1 MALSGFIKQLLE
13 TDSVFSS
20 EAKKFTGINDANN
33 ITTITS
39 ENVFNDFLVSLTV
52 TSDRILVS
60 FPNFAASSTEA
71 LPEIDIIR
79 PGGLVKF
86 VMSNV
91 DIDIPEEQVTFANLI
106 NGFVL
111 RVEEITYSSNSGT
124 PTATFSCS
132 RTGGNAAELISIE
145 EENLLSNFGPMD
157 MTFDTRIASTI
168 SDAHIATYAS
178 NGSTMFNLDNNSPR
192 DKQDAGAGV
201 ASKYAAHYHGEK
213 QIHVVTNFRDPENN
227 PLFRLESKLEA
238 LDDDVGYGVYNAD
251 NAATYVDTQPS
262 PLNPNIR
269 VTYQTGDKTT
279 TVAEYGNIGSPGVWR
294 ITLKG
299 VPTATTYDVDDN
311 VVTLGTSMLVN
322 GTSPPFVGV
331 FAFFYGLRKVD
342 ETGFRRQW
350 PVFIPQNATDTEQR
364 IYRTIERL
372 TENWNESFEEEFGIA
387 NMFDLEIE
395 GGFTDDEVTLV
406 ATSNDRDADINKI
419 LISSTADES
428 LLSVVKSKT
437 AVTPVAVT
445 GNKFITFNDLLNRL
459 REAESEFDIAIA
471 ISGNRT
477 LSFTTTDLETT
488 LINFIQ
494 PQDVSNIFE
503 TVTGNEL
510 VNIAIGGLITQTI
523 EVDAEPVFD
532 SLGSVVF
539 SNDRSTLEDC

>member
-91 DIDIPEEQVTFANLI
+91 DADIPEEKVNLVNSI

-111 RVEEITYSSNSGT
+111 RVEEITYSTGLRT

-145 EENLLSNFGPMD
+145 KESILSNFGPMD

-227 PLFRLESKLEA
+227 PLFRLESTFDA
-238 LDDDVGYGVYNAD
+238 LDNDVGYGVYNAD
-251 NAATYVDTQPS
+251 NALTYVEAQPS
-262 PLNPNIR
+262 PFNHNIR
-269 VTYQTGDKTT
+269 VVFANTDMTT
-279 TVAEYGNIGSPGVWR
+279 TVAEYGNIGAPAVFRVALTG
-294 ITLKG
+294 L
-299 VPTATTYDVDDN
+299 PTATEYDASG
-311 VVTLGTSMLVN
+311 TILSLGTSVRVIGSAL
-322 GTSPPFVGV
+322 PFLNN
-331 FAFFYGLRKVD
+331 FAFFYGLREAD
-342 ETGFRRQW
+342 ESTFRKSW
-350 PVFIPQNATDTEQR
+350 PIFTPTTPEETEQQ
-364 IYRTIERL
+364 IFRTL
-372 TENWNESFEEEFGIA
+372 ATLLGVWNASFEAEFGIA
-387 NMFDLEIE
+387 NMFDLELE
-395 GGFTDDEVTLV
+395 GLLNVDEVTLV
-406 ATSNDRDADINKI
+406 ATSNARDADINN
-419 LISSTADES
+419 ISFANIIGSPI
-428 LLSVVKSKT
+428 SVTKT
-437 AVTPVAVT
+437 QDAVSPDPLT
-445 GNKFITFNDLLNRL
+445 GNQFITFNDLFLRL
-459 REAESEFDIAIA
+459 QEAAPDFDITVA

-477 LSFTTTDLETT
+477 FSFTTTNLEST
-488 LINFIQ
+488 LITFIQ
-494 PQDVSNIFE
+494 PQDVANIFE

-510 VNIAIGGLITQTI
+510 VNVEIGGLITQTI
-523 EVDAEPVFD
+523 EVDVEPVFD

-539 SNDRSTLEDC
+539 SNDRSTLDDC